1 MVGVCAFSGSLRGLE
16 LVPSKWRYLVP
27 PTSPHQGANA
37 TGTPYPRKRAFG
49 KHAGQAASRWA
60 ALAGSEFSLFL
71 SDKKGV
77 TQQELAENI
86 GMSVVAIAYIESG
99 KRWAR
104 LGTLNKIA
112 NSLKVSV
119 ADLFKGI

>member
-1 MVGVCAFSGSLRGLE
+1 MSSGCLTTRWSRPGQPGVEF
-16 LVPSKWRYLVP
+16 
-27 PTSPHQGANA
+27 GAIL
-37 TGTPYPRKRAFG
+37 P
-49 KHAGQAASRWA
+49 
-60 ALAGSEFSLFL
+60 LAGRAAHLEAVGWLWQVRNLVYFYL
-71 SDKKGV
+71 DKKGV

-86 GMSVVAIAYIESG
+86 GMSVVAIAYIETG